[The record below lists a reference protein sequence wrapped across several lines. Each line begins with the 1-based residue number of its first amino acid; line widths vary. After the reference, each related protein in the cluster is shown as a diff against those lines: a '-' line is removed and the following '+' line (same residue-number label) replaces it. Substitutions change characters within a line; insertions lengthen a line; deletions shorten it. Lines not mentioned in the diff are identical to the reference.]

1 MDTFLVTERADMEA
15 RGWAELDFVL
25 ISGDA
30 YVDHPSFAPAV
41 IGRYL
46 ESKGYRVGIIAQP
59 DWNDVNAFKKLGK
72 PRLASLVT
80 AGNLDSMLNK
90 FTAAKKIRRE
100 DDYSPGG
107 EAGHRPD
114 RATLVYS
121 NRMKEAF
128 RDVPL
133 IIGGI
138 EASLRRFGHYDYWS
152 DTVRRSILVDSKA
165 DVLIYGMGELQ
176 IIELA
181 EALDQNRFEE
191 SLPNIRG
198 ICYMSKDIPSIDCV
212 ECPSFE
218 EIKADKMAFTD
229 AFRIQYDE
237 QDPFYGRPIVQKHG
251 DRYVVQNVPALPLTQ
266 EQMDAAYDLPYTR
279 KWHPSYDD
287 KGGVPALREVQFS
300 LVSQRGCFGSC
311 SFCAITNHQGRII
324 QNRSHQSLIDEA
336 KLMINMDGF
345 KGYIHDVGGPTAN
358 FRHLACDKQAVFGA
372 CKGRTCAA
380 PEPCENLNTNH
391 DDYIA
396 LLRKL
401 RKLKGVKKVFV
412 RSGLRYDYVL
422 ADNNK
427 AFVKELCQY
436 HVSGQLKVA
445 PEHVS
450 KRVTTMMGKAGKEEF
465 LTFKKWFEEA
475 NRELGKK
482 QYLVPYFMS
491 SHPGCTL
498 EDAIELAE
506 FLRDQHMYPE
516 QVQDF
521 IPTPGSLSTCM
532 YYTGIN
538 PLDGKPV
545 YVAKKGRDK
554 AKQRALMQ
562 YKNIENYDLVKEA
575 LIEANR
581 RDLIGFGPECLIPSR
596 PIGQGKM
603 QNQGRNKT
611 GQSRGSQS
619 RYARSGSPSQVN
631 KTKGERKRRFTR

>member
-121 NRMKEAF
+121 NRMKEAY

-198 ICYMSKDIPSIDCV
+198 ICYMSKEIPSIECV

-218 EIKADKMAFTD
+218 EIKANKMAFAD

-287 KGGVPALREVQFS
+287 KGGVPALSEVQFS

-336 KLMINMDGF
+336 KLMIGMDDF

-427 AFVKELCQY
+427 AFVKELCEH

-581 RDLIGFGPECLIPSR
+581 RDLIGFGPECLIPPR

-603 QNQGRNKT
+603 ENQGRKKS
-611 GQSRGSQS
+611 GQSRGGQS
-619 RYARSGSPSQVN
+619 RYARSGSPSRGN

>member
-218 EIKADKMAFTD
+218 EIKVDKMAFAD

-251 DRYVVQNVPALPLTQ
+251 DRYVVQNVPALPLIQ

-287 KGGVPALREVQFS
+287 KGGVPALSEVQFS

-581 RDLIGFGPECLIPSR
+581 RDLIGFGPECLITPR

-603 QNQGRNKT
+603 QNQGRKKS
-611 GQSRGSQS
+611 GQSRSGQS
-619 RYARSGSPSQVN
+619 RYVRSGSPSQVN

>member
-59 DWNDVNAFKKLGK
+59 DWNDVNAFKRLGK

-121 NRMKEAF
+121 NRMKEAY

-176 IIELA
+176 IVELA

-198 ICYMSKDIPSIDCV
+198 ICYMSKDIPSIECV

-218 EIKADKMAFTD
+218 EIKADKMAFAD

-287 KGGVPALREVQFS
+287 KGGVPALSEVQFS
-300 LVSQRGCFGSC
+300 LVSHRGCFGSC

-465 LTFKKWFEEA
+465 LTFKKWFEDA

-562 YKNIENYDLVKEA
+562 YKNIENYELVKEA

-581 RDLIGFGPECLIPSR
+581 RDLIGFGPECIIPPR
-596 PIGQGKM
+596 PIGQGKT
-603 QNQGRNKT
+603 QNQGRKKS
-611 GQSRGSQS
+611 GQSRGGQS
-619 RYARSGSPSQVN
+619 RYARSGSSSQVN

>member
-121 NRMKEAF
+121 NRMKEAY

-198 ICYMSKDIPSIDCV
+198 ICYMSKEIPSIECV

-218 EIKADKMAFTD
+218 EIKADKMAFAD

-279 KWHPSYDD
+279 KWHPSYND
-287 KGGVPALREVQFS
+287 KGGVPALSEVQFS

-581 RDLIGFGPECLIPSR
+581 RDLIGFGPECLIPPR
-596 PIGQGKM
+596 PIGQGKT
-603 QNQGRNKT
+603 QNQGRKKS
-611 GQSRGSQS
+611 GQSRGGQS

>member
-287 KGGVPALREVQFS
+287 KGGVPALSEVQFS

>member
-218 EIKADKMAFTD
+218 EIKVDKMAFAD

-287 KGGVPALREVQFS
+287 KGGVPALSEVQFS

-336 KLMINMDGF
+336 KLMIGMDDF

-603 QNQGRNKT
+603 QNQGRKKT

>member
-1 MDTFLVTERADMEA
+1 
-15 RGWAELDFVL
+15 
-25 ISGDA
+25 
-30 YVDHPSFAPAV
+30 
-41 IGRYL
+41 
-46 ESKGYRVGIIAQP
+46 
-59 DWNDVNAFKKLGK
+59 
-72 PRLASLVT
+72 
-80 AGNLDSMLNK
+80 MLNK

-121 NRMKEAF
+121 NRMKEAY

-181 EALDQNRFEE
+181 EALDQNRFVE

-198 ICYMSKDIPSIDCV
+198 ICYMSKEIPSIECV
-212 ECPSFE
+212 ESPSFE
-218 EIKADKMAFTD
+218 EIKADKMAFAD

-287 KGGVPALREVQFS
+287 KGGVPALSEVQFS

-581 RDLIGFGPECLIPSR
+581 RDLIGFGPECLITPR

-603 QNQGRNKT
+603 QNQGRKKS
-611 GQSRGSQS
+611 GQSRSGQS
-619 RYARSGSPSQVN
+619 RYARSSSPSRVN